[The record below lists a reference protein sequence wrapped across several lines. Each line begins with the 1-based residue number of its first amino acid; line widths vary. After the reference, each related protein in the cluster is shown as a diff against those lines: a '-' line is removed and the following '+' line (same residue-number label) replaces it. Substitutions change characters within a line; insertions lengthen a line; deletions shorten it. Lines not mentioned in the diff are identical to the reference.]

1 MLWAKRKAEKEKLG
15 RRAELPLEQGHL
27 AESASSIKK
36 KLDNS
41 NKFCHTRGYELLRN
55 RTRKD

>member
-1 MLWAKRKAEKEKLG
+1 MLWAKRKAEKVKLG

-41 NKFCHTRGYELLRN
+41 KSSVILEFINQ
-55 RTRKD
+55 